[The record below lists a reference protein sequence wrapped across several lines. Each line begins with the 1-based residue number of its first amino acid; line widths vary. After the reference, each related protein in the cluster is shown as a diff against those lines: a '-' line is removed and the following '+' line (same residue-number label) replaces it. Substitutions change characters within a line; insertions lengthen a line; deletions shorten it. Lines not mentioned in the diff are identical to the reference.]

1 MIGSSSGSRRGGAV
15 VLEEK
20 LSKWIQAGLALYR
33 AEPRM
38 LEAVFFDF
46 SQVGFPTQVAPALL
60 VDLEKLWLPDE
71 WRGGTLRLGGETF
84 PIVGNTGQ
92 QLSVTGDPSSVAPE
106 QRGCYQIVPPSVQ
119 GLTEFLQTQTFEVLT
134 TFAQVP
140 THMPSF
146 TIRLE
151 KDAPGDAYVGD
162 SLQTYAENG
171 VEFTVRSQGLTGNY
185 LMSIWTINRDAT
197 LWLYAWLMTY
207 SLQSI
212 GMFGTWG
219 LYDVAL
225 SGSDLDPALQY
236 LAERSYVRHLL
247 LTATRTERAV
257 TTREPVEWVSDWCL
271 KLFTH
276 YQTFVETIPTMD

>member
-1 MIGSSSGSRRGGAV
+1 
-15 VLEEK
+15 VLVEEK
-20 LSKWIQAGLALYR
+20 IAKWLQAGIALYR

-92 QLSVTGDPSSVAPE
+92 QLSVEGDPSSVAPE

-119 GLTEFLQTQTFEVLT
+119 GLTEFLQTQTFEVQT

-151 KDAPGDAYVGD
+151 KDAPGDAYIGD

-207 SLQSI
+207 ALQSI

-236 LAERSYVRHLL
+236 LAERTYVRHLL
-247 LTATRTERAV
+247 LTASRTERAV
-257 TTREPVEWVSDWCL
+257 TTREPIEWVSDWCL

-276 YQTFVETIPTMD
+276 YQTFVETIPSME